1 MTRVA
6 RWRVG
11 VCLVAGALAA
21 LLGST
26 QSEAHKLISSK
37 YTYNEDVFPILRDR
51 CGRCHVSEG
60 VAPMSLMTYKDA
72 YPWSESLRAE
82 LVTGHMPPWHVLDD
96 IGAFKNAPTITAPE
110 IDKILTW
117 ASGGYPEGN
126 PLNPPPDVTVPRKW
140 SLGQPDL
147 VLEPSSSY
155 TMAADQSEATTEFSL
170 ATGTTGPKWVR
181 AVDLLPGT
189 PAIVRNAT
197 VIVKA
202 ISSDRAS
209 ADTTA
214 ARVLSVW
221 VPGDDPIVTNRGA
234 AFQLP
239 AGAELVVRIHYR
251 KTYKFEGKEMTD
263 RSLVGLYFTQGPVD
277 DIRSL
282 TVTSPPVVAA
292 SQPLMF
298 SKTLSE
304 DLNVLAFSPDPTLSN
319 ARLEMTVIKPDG
331 TRTPLVHLAVRPD
344 WTRRYWFADPLA
356 LSRGSQI
363 QVVAVVNGAD
373 SLLPPAAAPTPPQAV
388 NGPVRVTFDVTAAR
402 SRRTTE

>member
-1 MTRVA
+1 
-6 RWRVG
+6 
-11 VCLVAGALAA
+11 
-21 LLGST
+21 
-26 QSEAHKLISSK
+26 
-37 YTYNEDVFPILRDR
+37 
-51 CGRCHVSEG
+51 
-60 VAPMSLMTYKDA
+60 MSLMTYKEA

-126 PLNPPPDVTVPRKW
+126 PLNPPPDVKVQRNW

-147 VLEPSSSY
+147 VLEPSSGY
-155 TMAADQSEATTEFSL
+155 TMAADQSDTIAEFSL
-170 ATGTTGPKWVR
+170 ATGTTEPKWVR

-197 VIVKA
+197 VSVKA
-202 ISSDRAS
+202 IAGDAS
-209 ADTTA
+209 AMETTP

-221 VPGDDPIVTNRGA
+221 APGDDPVVADRGA

-239 AGAELVVRIHYR
+239 AGAELVVRIHYK
-251 KTYKFEGKEMTD
+251 KTYKFDGKEMTD

-282 TVTSPPVVAA
+282 TVTSPPVVATG
-292 SQPLMF
+292 QPLMF

-319 ARLEMTVIKPDG
+319 ARLEMTVVKPDG
-331 TRTPLVHLAVRPD
+331 TRTALVHLAVRPD
-344 WTRRYWFADPLA
+344 WTRRYWFAKPLA
-356 LSRGSQI
+356 LSRGSTI
-363 QVVAVVNGAD
+363 QVVAVLNGAD
-373 SLLPPAAAPTPPQAV
+373 GVLPPAASPTPPQVV
-388 NGPVRVTFDVTAAR
+388 NGPVRIMFDVAS
-402 SRRTTE
+402 SRAGRLAD

>member
-1 MTRVA
+1 MTRVG
-6 RWRVG
+6 RWHVG

-26 QSEAHKLISSK
+26 RGEAHKPISSK

-51 CGRCHVSEG
+51 CGRCHVPDG
-60 VAPMSLMTYKDA
+60 VAPMSLMTFKDA

-126 PLNPPPDVTVPRKW
+126 PLNPPPDVKAQRSW
-140 SLGQPDL
+140 SLGPPDL
-147 VLEPSSSY
+147 VLEPSRY
-155 TMAADQSEATTEFSL
+155 TMAADQSETTAEFSITTRTTE
-170 ATGTTGPKWVR
+170 PKWVR

-197 VIVKA
+197 VSVKA
-202 ISSDRAS
+202 IAGE
-209 ADTTA
+209 A
-214 ARVLSVW
+214 APLETIPERVLSVW
-221 VPGDDPIVTNRGA
+221 VPGDDPVVADRGA

-239 AGAELVVRIHYR
+239 AGAELVVRIHYK

-282 TVTSPPVVAA
+282 TVTSPPVVSAG
-292 SQPLMF
+292 QPLMF
-298 SKTLSE
+298 SRSLTE
-304 DLNVLAFSPDPTLSN
+304 DLNVLAFSPDSTLSN
-319 ARLEMTVIKPDG
+319 ARLEITVVKPDG

-344 WTRRYWFADPLA
+344 WTRRYWLKQPLTV
-356 LSRGSQI
+356 SRGSQI
-363 QVVAVVNGAD
+363 QVVAVLNGAD
-373 SLLPPAAAPTPPQAV
+373 GLLPPAAAPTPPQV
-388 NGPVRVTFDVTAAR
+388 MNGPVRVMFDVVS
-402 SRRTTE
+402 SRPRRPAD